1 MTSSKHQQGPG
12 NRGGA
17 IDSGDTPRPPDDL
30 SRNPGIGSSKGI
42 HSRTGTNPE
51 ALEGENTSEGDTL
64 NDANPQGGVTP
75 GQTGRANK

>member
-42 HSRTGTNPE
+42 HSRTGANPE
-51 ALEGENTSEGDTL
+51 ELEGENTAEGDVM
-64 NDANPQGGVTP
+64 NDANRQGGASP
-75 GQTGRANK
+75 GQQGRTNK